1 MSPEIFFFS
10 FLLSI
15 KDIRK
20 LDQRRENKKRES
32 SNWIPPCRRLCW
44 KQEPKGVITYTPK
57 SDMTIHLGV
66 VAGAEGER
74 WGAPLDS
81 LTPHC
86 QLGLAGSYFPL
97 CLRLRHTADKN
108 IHNSRQAAPRGV
120 GFRFLLSFHS
130 ENLSSASAAP
140 KCAVTAMGRRPQR
153 RNFTR
158 FKDRP

>member
-1 MSPEIFFFS
+1 M
-10 FLLSI
+10 
-15 KDIRK
+15 
-20 LDQRRENKKRES
+20 
-32 SNWIPPCRRLCW
+32 
-44 KQEPKGVITYTPK
+44 G
-57 SDMTIHLGV
+57 G
-66 VAGAEGER
+66 GA
-74 WGAPLDS
+74 LDS

-130 ENLSSASAAP
+130 ENLSSANAAP
-140 KCAVTAMGRRPQR
+140 QCAVTARGRRPQR